1 MERRGRFGSAEG
13 AVGAVVGLTPSGR
26 LATED
31 DIAAGVAF
39 LLSEDAAFI
48 NGVSLSIDGAMG
60 M

>member
-1 MERRGRFGSAEG
+1 
-13 AVGAVVGLTPSGR
+13 VGAVVSLTPSGR

-31 DIAAGVAF
+31 DIANGVTF

-48 NGVSLSIDGAMG
+48 NGVTLSIDGAMG